1 MISLYAM
8 LFDDDTF
15 EKENALVFN
24 WNPIFFGM
32 GPESFVYSRE
42 TLQAAIIDEMEK
54 NEWKGV
60 CCEPNCVFVVCNQF
74 PVNISSSNSEE
85 PAITDNVIVDSNALQ

>member
-1 MISLYAM
+1 M

-15 EKENALVFN
+15 ENEDALVFN

-42 TLQAAIIDEMEK
+42 TLQAAIISEMEK

-74 PVNISSSNSEE
+74 PVIYSSSPVEQ
-85 PAITDNVIVDSNALQ
+85 PQVLTML

>member
-1 MISLYAM
+1 M

-15 EKENALVFN
+15 ENEDALVFN

-42 TLQAAIIDEMEK
+42 TLQAAIISEMEK

-74 PVNISSSNSEE
+74 PVIYSSSLRGTTAS
-85 PAITDNVIVDSNALQ
+85 TDNVIADSDAL

>member
-1 MISLYAM
+1 MISLFAM

-15 EKENALVFN
+15 EKEDALVFN

-32 GPESFVYSRE
+32 GPESFVYSRK
-42 TLQAAIIDEMEK
+42 TLQVAIIGEMEK
-54 NEWKGV
+54 TGWKGV

-74 PVNISSSNSEE
+74 PVICSSSISGSA
-85 PAITDNVIVDSNALQ
+85 AIADDCHS

>member
-1 MISLYAM
+1 M

-15 EKENALVFN
+15 EKKDALLFN

-32 GPESFVYSRE
+32 GPESFVISRE
-42 TLQAAIIDEMEK
+42 TLQVAVIGEMEK
-54 NEWKGV
+54 NGWKGV

-74 PVNISSSNSEE
+74 PVIYHSSLSRLT
-85 PAITDNVIVDSNALQ
+85 AIADDCHS

>member
-1 MISLYAM
+1 MISLFAM

-15 EKENALVFN
+15 EKESSLVFN
-24 WNPIFFGM
+24 WNPVFFGM

-42 TLQAAIIDEMEK
+42 TLQVAIIDEMEK
-54 NEWKGV
+54 NGWKGV

-74 PVNISSSNSEE
+74 PVIYRHPSAEQRHLLT
-85 PAITDNVIVDSNALQ
+85 IRTVDSNALQ